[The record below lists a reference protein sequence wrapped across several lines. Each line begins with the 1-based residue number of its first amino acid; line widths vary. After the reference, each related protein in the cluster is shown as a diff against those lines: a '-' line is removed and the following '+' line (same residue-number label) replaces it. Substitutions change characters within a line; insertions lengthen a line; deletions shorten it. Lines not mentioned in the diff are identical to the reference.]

1 MLLPFKPSVP
11 AAKKETGGFVEEL
24 QKIKRP
30 ETLLSLAYDR
40 IKGLLVSGQLNFDQI
55 YSANQFAEMLGVSRT
70 PVREA
75 LLQLS
80 AEGLLIP
87 VQGRGFKMKGFSEKE
102 IKDFFEARLM
112 IETYVISRLVK
123 GIRGEDVKA
132 LQTSLK
138 QMVRSADKGDIY
150 GFLEADKAF
159 HMNLIHR
166 YTNRLLESIM
176 ENIRNLISIL
186 GQKAL
191 SSSGRIEEVLQEHR
205 AIVEAVKEKDANKAA
220 KAMSHHLNRTERTI
234 IDTL

>member
-1 MLLPFKPSVP
+1 MLLLFKAAVPSS
-11 AAKKETGGFVEEL
+11 KEETGGFVEEL

-75 LLQLS
+75 LLQLA

-87 VQGRGFKMKGFSEKE
+87 VQGRGFKIKGFSEKE

-123 GIRGEDVKA
+123 GIGGEDVKA

-138 QMVRSADKGDIY
+138 QMVLSADKGEIY
-150 GFLEADKAF
+150 AFLEADKAF

-166 YTNRLLESIM
+166 YTNRLLETIM

-205 AIVEAVKEKDANKAA
+205 AIVEAVKGKDANKAA

>member
-1 MLLPFKPSVP
+1 MSLSFKRSVP
-11 AAKKETGGFVEEL
+11 FPKEETGGFVEEV

-30 ETLLSLAYDR
+30 ETLLSLAYDK
-40 IKGLLVSGQLNFDQI
+40 IKGLLVSGQLSFDEI

-75 LLQLS
+75 LLQLA

-87 VQGRGFKMKGFSEKE
+87 VQGRGFKIKGFSEKE

-123 GIRGEDVKA
+123 GIGGEDVKA

-138 QMVRSADKGDIY
+138 QMARSAEKGDMY
-150 GFLEADKAF
+150 GFLEADKVF
-159 HMNLIHR
+159 HMNLVHR

-186 GQKAL
+186 GRKAL
-191 SSSGRIEEVLQEHR
+191 STSGRIEEVLQEHR
-205 AIVEAVKEKDANKAA
+205 AIVEAVKEKDASKAA

-234 IDTL
+234 IETL

>member
-1 MLLPFKPSVP
+1 MALLFRPSSPFPKG
-11 AAKKETGGFVEEL
+11 ETGGFVEEL

-30 ETLLSLAYDR
+30 ETLLSLAYDK
-40 IKGLLVSGQLNFDQI
+40 IKGLLVSGQLNFDEI

-75 LLQLS
+75 LLQLA
-80 AEGLLIP
+80 AEGLLLP
-87 VQGRGFKMKGFSEKE
+87 VQGRGFKIKGFSEKE
-102 IKDFFEARLM
+102 IRDFFEARLM
-112 IETYVISRLVK
+112 IETYVIGRLVK
-123 GIRGEDVKA
+123 GMKAADVKP
-132 LQTSLK
+132 LQISLK
-138 QMVRSADKGDIY
+138 QMVQSAQKGDRH

-191 SSSGRIEEVLQEHR
+191 SSSGRFEEVLQEHQ
-205 AIVEAVKEKDANKAA
+205 AILEAVKEKDAKKAA
-220 KAMSHHLNRTERTI
+220 KAMSHHLNKTEKTI
-234 IDTL
+234 IETL